1 MEWNDNIENPEKE
14 IDRLEAAIK
23 KNPEDAEAYYQ
34 LAEVYENINK
44 DDEAARYCKKAVE
57 LKPYNSIYLA
67 FLVFLTIGFDDQTA
81 FDALTDFIELGPDE
95 SDYYTERLI
104 EKLGYGA
111 SEFGV
116 KYIENLRAQGKECV
130 ARTMTRWIWNP

>member
-1 MEWNDNIENPEKE
+1 MEWNDSIENPEKE
-14 IDRLEAAIK
+14 IERLEAALK
-23 KNPEDAEAYYQ
+23 KNPKDAEAYYQ
-34 LAEVYENINK
+34 LAEVYENINN
-44 DDEAARYCKKAVE
+44 DDKAITHCKKAVE
-57 LKPYNSIYLA
+57 LDPNNSLYLA

-81 FDALTDFIELGPDE
+81 FDALTRFIELGPDE

-111 SEFGV
+111 SEFGT
-116 KYIENLRAQGKECV
+116 KYIADLRAKGKECV